1 MMRLLISFILG
12 ALGAVIMYNVKSN
25 FSFPV
30 TTTVLVVLM
39 TACLIFD
46 LVKHKRSQDQSD
58 KKYEFIWWIATLLM
72 ILVMTFNT
80 VFLKIDPKYNIIVVL
95 IYILFMVMIKSR
107 WKKAKTD

>member
-1 MMRLLISFILG
+1 
-12 ALGAVIMYNVKSN
+12 MYNVKSN

-30 TTTVLVVLM
+30 TTFVLVVFVA
-39 TACLIFD
+39 ACLIFD
-46 LVKHKRSQDQSD
+46 LVKRKKSQEQGD
-58 KKYEFIWWIATLLM
+58 KKYEVIWWIATLLM

-95 IYILFMVMIKSR
+95 FHILFMVMIKSR

>member
-1 MMRLLISFILG
+1 MRILWVFLAG
-12 ALGAVIMYNVKSN
+12 ALIGIIMSTIQEN
-25 FSFPV
+25 FSSAV

-46 LVKHKRSQDQSD
+46 LVKGKKSQEQSD
-58 KKYEFIWWIATLLM
+58 KKYEFIWWIATILM
-72 ILVMTFNT
+72 VLVMTFNT

-95 IYILFMVMIKSR
+95 IHILFMLIIKSR

>member
-1 MMRLLISFILG
+1 MRLLISFIFG

-30 TTTVLVVLM
+30 TTIVLVVFVA
-39 TACLIFD
+39 ACLIFD
-46 LVKHKRSQDQSD
+46 LVKRKKSQEQGD
-58 KKYEFIWWIATLLM
+58 KKYEVIWWIATLLM
-72 ILVMTFNT
+72 LLVMTFNT

-95 IYILFMVMIKSR
+95 FHILFMVMIKSR